1 MISSRS
7 FCLAHLS
14 VHFVVISVGAGYD
27 SIIPDAPGAE
37 SHPST
42 SVIAE
47 KVSKSVEQ
55 YLDAMEKVN
64 DALVHCVKPQ
74 NHSTTFHQVGC

>member
-1 MISSRS
+1 LR
-7 FCLAHLS
+7 F
-14 VHFVVISVGAGYD
+14 HFVVISVGAGYD

-42 SVIAE
+42 SDIAE

-64 DALVHCVKPQ
+64 DALVHYVKRQVKRQ
-74 NHSTTFHQVGC
+74 NPSTACAKSAASFF